1 MASCCCCWCGFGR
14 RACWERSDGGAGQT
28 FAAFAA
34 RTDTAV
40 RRIDRR
46 DGIDLDLAKGD
57 LVSIIG
63 PNGAGKTTLFNLV
76 TGLDRPD
83 AGEVR
88 LDGQD
93 RYRPFAGEN
102 GGAGPRA
109 HVSAWPRLRQS
120 QRDGERPD
128 RRAYQIARGQA
139 GRSPL
144 IGPLLELG
152 LALWRPASVKAEEEQ
167 LREEVRG
174 ILARFGE
181 RLLPRIDQPAY
192 SLSYANR
199 RRVEIARALA
209 LKPRLLLLDEPTAG
223 MNPTETTE
231 MQGLIAELKAEGL
244 TILLI
249 EHKLELVMRLSDRV
263 IVMDEGKK
271 IAEGARRGR
280 AERPQGDRGL
290 SRPRPVAV
298 GTRYAGDGGMSGPRL
313 LPSRCC
319 GCPTSTP
326 STARRRCISTSRSTC
341 RAATSSACWAAT
353 PAASRR
359 R

>member
-1 MASCCCCWCGFGR
+1 MMAEADAPLLSLCGLTRRFG
-14 RACWERSDGGAGQT
+14 GL
-28 FAAFAA
+28 
-34 RTDTAV
+34 TAV
-40 RRIDRR
+40 
-46 DGIDLDLAKGD
+46 DGIDLDLAKGG

-88 LDGQD
+88 FEGRDITGLSPERLAAQGIARTFQLGRVFGNLSVMD
-93 RYRPFAGEN
+93 N
-102 GGAGPRA
+102 VLIGA
-109 HVSAWPRLRQS
+109 HTRLRAVK
-120 QRDGERPD
+120 P
-128 RRAYQIARGQA
+128 AV
-139 GRSPL
+139 PV

-152 LALWRPASVKAEEEQ
+152 LALLRPASVKAEEER
-167 LREEVRG
+167 LREEVKS

-223 MNPTETTE
+223 MNPSETAE
-231 MQGLIAELKAEGL
+231 MQALVAELKAEGL

-249 EHKLELVMRLSDRV
+249 EHKLEMVMQLSDRV

-271 IAEGARRGR
+271 IAEG
-280 AERPQGDRGL
+280 PGDQVRNDPKVIEAYLGHGL
-290 SRPRPVAV
+290 S
-298 GTRYAGDGGMSGPRL
+298 GTTEQES
-313 LPSRCC
+313 
-319 GCPTSTP
+319 
-326 STARRRCISTSRSTC
+326 
-341 RAATSSACWAAT
+341 AA
-353 PAASRR
+353 
-359 R
+359 

>member
-1 MASCCCCWCGFGR
+1 MAEQGKPSLLSLRGLTRRFG
-14 RACWERSDGGAGQT
+14 GL
-28 FAAFAA
+28 
-34 RTDTAV
+34 TAV
-40 RRIDRR
+40 DN
-46 DGIDLDLAKGD
+46 IDLDLAKGD

-88 LDGQD
+88 LDGQIVTGHSPEKMAANGLA
-93 RYRPFAGEN
+93 RTFQLGRVFGNLSVMEN
-102 GGAGPRA
+102 VLIGA
-109 HVSAWPRLRQS
+109 HTRLRAV
-120 QRDGERPD
+120 RP
-128 RRAYQIARGQA
+128 AT
-139 GRSPL
+139 PL

-271 IAEGARRGR
+271 IAEGVGEKVRNDAKVIEAYLGH
-280 AERPQGDRGL
+280 GL
-290 SRPRPVAV
+290 SQSAD
-298 GTRYAGDGGMSGPRL
+298 TRE
-313 LPSRCC
+313 
-319 GCPTSTP
+319 
-326 STARRRCISTSRSTC
+326 TA
-341 RAATSSACWAAT
+341 A
-353 PAASRR
+353 
-359 R
+359 